1 MKITRQAG
9 LRALD
14 LFAATVKQR
23 GARARGAEI
32 ENQHYRTIRVGA
44 QKRREQGWIDLQ
56 AVFESYFV
64 DDGTHQPSTG
74 GISCKLVTSRAAH
87 VVVATEGRLSPMTMV
102 YCLGF
107 TTSFVL

>member
-32 ENQHYRTIRVGA
+32 ESQHYRTIRVGA

-74 GISCKLVTSRAAH
+74 DQMQARYRPDRSAH
-87 VVVATEGRLSPMTMV
+87 VVVANAGRLGPRQWSTA
-102 YCLGF
+102 
-107 TTSFVL
+107 